1 MQLTRLI
8 ASAAVAAA
16 TVAVVTGF
24 KPIKPRELVDV
35 APGSAEAAEVRR
47 IKIHFDSVLADLS
60 ARDASPLTDGQRARR
75 SAVISTLRAYR
86 DRGVFPHNYDF
97 PGQAVPYFV
106 DRKTGTLCAVA
117 HLLAS
122 TGRRD
127 IVDRVSRADNNVW
140 VPELSADSAFSAWL
154 TDNGLTLAEAA
165 HIQVPYA
172 QPVSNAEIARDVAFI
187 VAAPFALTGS
197 AITSGWN
204 LAGNADGH
212 RGWVNGV
219 GIASGLTTILVG
231 ARLALSDVS
240 HNPGRL
246 GAATA
251 AIGTMSLGLSVRG
264 IRRHRDIVEAE
275 REAQRKTVA
284 QATVAPI
291 VTTGSHP
298 TAGVGVSLR
307 F

>member
-1 MQLTRLI
+1 
-8 ASAAVAAA
+8 
-16 TVAVVTGF
+16 
-24 KPIKPRELVDV
+24 
-35 APGSAEAAEVRR
+35 
-47 IKIHFDSVLADLS
+47 
-60 ARDASPLTDGQRARR
+60 
-75 SAVISTLRAYR
+75 
-86 DRGVFPHNYDF
+86 
-97 PGQAVPYFV
+97 
-106 DRKTGTLCAVA
+106 
-117 HLLAS
+117 
-122 TGRRD
+122 
-127 IVDRVSRADNNVW
+127 
-140 VPELSADSAFSAWL
+140 
-154 TDNGLTLAEAA
+154 
-165 HIQVPYA
+165 
-172 QPVSNAEIARDVAFI
+172 
-187 VAAPFALTGS
+187 
-197 AITSGWN
+197 
-204 LAGNADGH
+204 
-212 RGWVNGV
+212 VNGV